1 MTTTLMT
8 LGAILDD
15 IAEQRPDEILLTTV
29 MHSGNTET
37 MSRGALRH
45 SSDRM
50 ALALSEQGVTTGTL
64 VPIHLPTCN
73 QFLTAAVAIL
83 KAGGTPMPVSDRLPA
98 AELAALLELADPC
111 VIVSRNDADQT
122 LFQQPVLN
130 PDDFHGASP
139 LQEPLP

>member
-29 MHSGNTET
+29 MHSGTTET
-37 MSRGALRH
+37 MSRDALRH

-83 KAGGTPMPVSDRLPA
+83 RQGHTHAGQRPAAGG
-98 AELAALLELADPC
+98 ELVAC
-111 VIVSRNDADQT
+111 WS
-122 LFQQPVLN
+122 
-130 PDDFHGASP
+130 
-139 LQEPLP
+139 

>member
-1 MTTTLMT
+1 MTTTLKT

-50 ALALSEQGVTTGTL
+50 ALALSEQGVAR
-64 VPIHLPTCN
+64 PRYHSR
-73 QFLTAAVAIL
+73 
-83 KAGGTPMPVSDRLPA
+83 K
-98 AELAALLELADPC
+98 ADPLRGPAFC
-111 VIVSRNDADQT
+111 
-122 LFQQPVLN
+122 F
-130 PDDFHGASP
+130 ASVFP
-139 LQEPLP
+139 SPNAPGIG